1 MFFSRLVR
9 FSDIAYERMMRYE
22 RMIFLLFMLIT
33 LLQLWLTKFVPS
45 LDGPQHLYNA
55 SALSYLIKG
64 NELFQIFFRINET
77 IVGYWTAHFLLALF
91 TSFLPAW
98 LAEKLFLTTYVLA
111 MVFSFRYLVKSVQP
125 AKSNFIMLLIFPFVY
140 HSFILMG
147 YYAFSLATVFFFL
160 AFGYYI
166 HNRDRLMLKQLIIF
180 ALLLL
185 LLFLTHGLVYVLF
198 LVSFILFYG
207 TISLHSLSVGRE
219 AFSWR
224 IMIYNSVKLLAA
236 ALPSLVLWF
245 FYINRVMAVDSTVAE
260 ASLSTKELV
269 VFLMRIRQLVGFHH
283 ELEAVGYIPLFILL
297 VVLSLVV
304 LIFFFRKMK
313 DGSGKLI
320 DLLNLKHSWLIVAAL
335 FLGLYFFAPERISA
349 GSLTN
354 RFGLW
359 FFFMIIVWLSMQKL
373 PKTIQV
379 ITVVV
384 VLFSISYSRVVHQ
397 RFYSKLN
404 KDIEELTELTAHM
417 EPNSVVE
424 YRRHSK
430 NWTHLHFQLYAALD
444 KPLVHIRNS
453 QCYGPFPMVWNY
465 EALPRCYAGEQLV
478 RPSGALKVGEDHP
491 VRDIDYVTV
500 FYYDNFWNDTTE
512 TEWQRILGEDYTEIH
527 KSKRGRTALY
537 ASKRSAVA
545 NSN

>member
-1 MFFSRLVR
+1 ML
-9 FSDIAYERMMRYE
+9 
-22 RMIFLLFMLIT
+22 FLLIT
-33 LLQLWLTKFVPS
+33 LLHLWLTKYVPS

-55 SALSYLIKG
+55 SALANLIKG
-64 NELFQIFFRINET
+64 NDLFQIFFRINET
-77 IVGYWTAHFLLALF
+77 IVGYWTGHFLLALF

-125 AKSNFIMLLIFPFVY
+125 AMGNFIILLIFPFLY
-140 HSFILMG
+140 HSFILLG

-166 HNRDRLMLKQLIIF
+166 RNRDRLLLKQVTIF
-180 ALLLL
+180 ALMLL
-185 LLFLTHGLVYVLF
+185 LLFLTHGLVYLF
-198 LVSFILFYG
+198 FLLSFALFYG
-207 TISLHSLSVGRE
+207 ATLLHRAIAGRE
-219 AFSWR
+219 AFSWKTT
-224 IMIYNSVKLLAA
+224 IFNSGKLLAA
-236 ALPSLVLWF
+236 VLPSLVLWIV
-245 FYINRVMAVDSTVAE
+245 YINRVMAVDSTVAG
-260 ASLSTKELV
+260 ASLSMKELV

-297 VVLSLVV
+297 VVLSMVALG
-304 LIFFFRKMK
+304 FFFTKLR
-313 DGSGKLI
+313 DRSGKLI
-320 DLLNLKHSWLIVAAL
+320 DLLNFKHSWLIVATL

-359 FFFMIIVWLSMQKL
+359 FFFMLIVWLSMQKL
-373 PKTIQV
+373 PKTFQV
-379 ITVVV
+379 ITVVT
-384 VLFSISYSRVVHQ
+384 VLFSISYSRVVHH

-404 KDIEELTELTAHM
+404 KDIEEITELTAHM

-424 YRRHSK
+424 YRRHSH
-430 NWTHLHFQLYAALD
+430 NWIHHHFQLYAALD

-465 EALPRCYAGEQLV
+465 ETLPRCYAGDQLV

-500 FYYDNFWNDTTE
+500 FYCDHFWNDTTE
-512 TEWQRILGEDYTEIH
+512 TEWQRILSEDYTEIH
-527 KSKRGRTALY
+527 KSKRGRAALY
-537 ASKRSAVA
+537 ASKRSAVPD
-545 NSN
+545 SN